1 MPRFSDMTTM
11 HVPDWSLGDRLRRV
25 RRDAHLSQSAMADRL
40 GVGRGA
46 YSQWESDLGRPREL
60 VEVARKIEEEFEVPA
75 AWVLGVDGLATRQK
89 SAHLLTRSLRPLAL
103 AA

>member
-1 MPRFSDMTTM
+1 MTTM

-25 RRDAHLSQSAMADRL
+25 RRDAHLSQAAMADRL

-60 VEVARKIEEEFEVPA
+60 VTVARKIEEEFEVPA
-75 AWVLGVDGLATRQK
+75 AWVLGVGPTTHGEP
-89 SAHLLTRSLRPLAL
+89 AHLLMNPHAL